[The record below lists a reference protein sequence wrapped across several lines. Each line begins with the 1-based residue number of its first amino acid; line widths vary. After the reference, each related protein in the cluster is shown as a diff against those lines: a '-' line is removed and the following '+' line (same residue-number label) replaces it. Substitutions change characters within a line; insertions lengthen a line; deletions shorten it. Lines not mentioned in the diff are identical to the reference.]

1 MLLIDATKVI
11 NSLNRKL
18 VLKNIKVVCPSL
30 LIPLK
35 NSYASP
41 CSLFVRGKVIPSQ
54 EGTTQGDPVAK
65 ATRGIAILPL
75 VKLLE
80 NTDRVQKWYAD
91 DGNAVRILKDLH
103 RLHETLAEHGP
114 AFEYHITKC
123 HIIAKKNPIEN
134 ATEIFQHKD
143 FNILEG
149 HRVPGSIIGSASA
162 CHNPKTKI
170 ASERAKKLSFRNFR
184 NHFET
189 LTARQNSHSEC
200 ISSIY

>member
-1 MLLIDATKVI
+1 MRRKQKRTMKKLQTRKSQTSQRFQRLIFSTARPTGSI
-11 NSLNRKL
+11 
-18 VLKNIKVVCPSL
+18 
-30 LIPLK
+30 
-35 NSYASP
+35 
-41 CSLFVRGKVIPSQ
+41 GQ
-54 EGTTQGDPVAK
+54 EHN
-65 ATRGIAILPL
+65 L
-75 VKLLE
+75 
-80 NTDRVQKWYAD
+80 QK
-91 DGNAVRILKDLH
+91 K
-103 RLHETLAEHGP
+103 TSSKHGP

-123 HIIAKKNPIEN
+123 HIIANKNPIEN

>member
-1 MLLIDATKVI
+1 MLLIDATKVF

-41 CSLFVRGKVIPSQ
+41 CSLFVRGKVLLSQ
-54 EGTTQGDPVAK
+54 EGTTQVI
-65 ATRGIAILPL
+65 RLQRQRVELPFAL

-80 NTDRVQKWYAD
+80 NTVRVQKWDAD